1 MARPLLVWRW
11 LIAISLAQ
19 HSCLSFGVISGPPST
34 ASSPWSRLRRL
45 TTTRLF
51 VRSNTDIDTD
61 TDTGTGT
68 DIDTTADAS
77 CLDLINLG
85 IASRSSGDFAKAI
98 SLFQTAIEKESTYVN
113 NDNNNDNVNKA
124 TPNSNAAAHF
134 QLGTTYR
141 RQSNLLAAAASFRR
155 AIELLSHMPA
165 QPDDDDDDDTPEA
178 KFQLGTVLTSMG
190 YVDEAERIFRD
201 LVFREEQQQQQQQ
214 GRRPSRAKIALAN
227 VLLDGRGE
235 KVEALDTYR
244 QCCVNEQKSPMALL
258 AGVAAD
264 SMGDHAAAEEFYKSG
279 WTTTTNCTTNDDDD
293 DVPEQYKHVDPD
305 TALHLMMSRIR
316 VGDQAGAARLQS
328 RLEEHVSSSADYIL
342 STPVGL
348 NPSMHY
354 FTYDMLQLALEN
366 SLLPGGLVLEFG
378 VYHGKTIRMIAS
390 HFPNEQVHGFDT
402 FSGIPED
409 WHYTPSGS
417 YSTHGSLPVA
427 PDTVQYH
434 VGLFSD
440 TLPGFLETHPGVPI
454 RFMNIDCDLY
464 SSTRDVLDSVF
475 DRVVPGTVIVFD
487 EYVMNP
493 HWKEDEYRAFQEAA
507 EKYGWKYEYIG
518 ISLVSQQAVVR
529 IV

>member
-1 MARPLLVWRW
+1 MARLLLVWLW
-11 LIAISLAQ
+11 LIVISLAQ
-19 HSCLSFGVISGPPST
+19 HSCLSFSFISRPPSSAT
-34 ASSPWSRLRRL
+34 A
-45 TTTRLF
+45 TRLKSCTVLF
-51 VRSNTDIDTD
+51 GRSS
-61 TDTGTGT
+61 
-68 DIDTTADAS
+68 TAADS
-77 CLDLINLG
+77 SLDFINLG
-85 IASRSSGDFAKAI
+85 IASRSSGDLNEAV
-98 SLFQTAIEKESTYVN
+98 SLFQTAIEKSHDT
-113 NDNNNDNVNKA
+113 
-124 TPNSNAAAHF
+124 NSAAHF

-141 RQSNLLAAAASFRR
+141 RQSNLLAAATSFRR
-155 AIELLSHMPA
+155 SIELLSIQ
-165 QPDDDDDDDTPEA
+165 QPDDDNDDTPEA
-178 KFQLGTVLTSMG
+178 KYQLGAVLTSMG
-190 YVDEAERIFRD
+190 YVEEAVSLFRD
-201 LVFREEQQQQQQQ
+201 LVSREPPAAQQ
-214 GRRPSRAKIALAN
+214 RPSRAKIALAN

-235 KVEALDTYR
+235 RVEALEIYR
-244 QCCVNEQKSPMALL
+244 QCCVDGTTSPMALL

-279 WTTTTNCTTNDDDD
+279 WTTTPSTNCTNNDMK
-293 DVPEQYKHVDPD
+293 EQYQHVDPD
-305 TALHLMMSRIR
+305 TALHLMLSRIR
-316 VGDQAGAARLQS
+316 VGDHVGAARLRS
-328 RLEEHVSSSADYIL
+328 RLEEHVASSADYVL

-348 NPSMHY
+348 NPSTHY

-366 SLLPGGLVLEFG
+366 SFVQGGLILEFG

-390 HFPNEQVHGFDT
+390 YFPKEKVHGFDT

-434 VGLFSD
+434 VGLFSE
-440 TLPGFLETHPGVPI
+440 TLPGFLESHPGLPI
-454 RFMNIDCDLY
+454 CFMNIDCDLY

-475 DRVVPGTVIVFD
+475 DRVVPGTVIIFD
-487 EYVMNP
+487 EYVINP